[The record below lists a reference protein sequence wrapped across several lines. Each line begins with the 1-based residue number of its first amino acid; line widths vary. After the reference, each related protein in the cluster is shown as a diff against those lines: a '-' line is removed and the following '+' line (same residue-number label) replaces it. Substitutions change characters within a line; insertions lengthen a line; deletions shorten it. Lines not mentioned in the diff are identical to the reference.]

1 MPVVPALALVMTLQA
16 AAPLAGAAAASSPAP
31 RPYVDGFCL
40 AVAAGAADGDGY
52 YRLIA
57 DWGARPMT
65 GAQADAASPVDQPV
79 AGQPFTFEDAGA
91 PHAFV
96 DVRHGTCA
104 LVYPGATPSSAALA
118 ELADGRPSTGD
129 GGAPERWRSV
139 SATYVGR
146 PRPARWFLQVGRAE
160 GQGVCA
166 DDLSDLRRRDGAAVS
181 VLRLAPC
188 KLGADERAQA
198 R

>member
-1 MPVVPALALVMTLQA
+1 MTPLIPMVAAFALQA
-16 AAPLAGAAAASSPAP
+16 AAPAVAP

-40 AVAAGAADGDGY
+40 PVAAGAADGDGY

-57 DWGARPMT
+57 SWGAKPMT
-65 GAQADAASPVDQPV
+65 GAQADAATPADQPL
-79 AGQPFTFEDAGA
+79 AGQPFAFEDAAA
-91 PHAFV
+91 PRAFV
-96 DVRHGTCA
+96 DLRRGSCA
-104 LVYPGATPSSAALA
+104 LAYAGSAPAAAALA
-118 ELADGRPSTGD
+118 EIAGDRPATGD
-129 GGAPERWRSV
+129 GGALERWRSV
-139 SATYVGR
+139 ATTYAGR
-146 PRPARWFLQVGRAE
+146 PRPPRWFLQVGRVE
-160 GQGVCA
+160 GSGVCA